1 MRDQLQADSHLL
13 AREQREKQAL
23 ERQLEDANFEC
34 RKIAVLQHRVD
45 FWSRP
50 APLLII
56 KIFARTGAWCSKE
69 RRHSHWLVATKS

>member
-1 MRDQLQADSHLL
+1 MREADDEAMKMRDQLQADSHLL

-45 FWSRP
+45 TARRSTHRP
-50 APLLII
+50 NAGRGN
-56 KIFARTGAWCSKE
+56 ASTAG
-69 RRHSHWLVATKS
+69 